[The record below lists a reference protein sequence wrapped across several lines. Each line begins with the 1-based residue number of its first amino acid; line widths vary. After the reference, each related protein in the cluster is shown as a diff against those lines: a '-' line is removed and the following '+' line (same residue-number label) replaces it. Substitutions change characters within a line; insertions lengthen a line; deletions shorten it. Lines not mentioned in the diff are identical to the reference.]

1 MNFLFAWR
9 YFKAKKSTNAIN
21 IISWVSVLAIIIGTA
36 SLILVLS
43 VFNGFEDLVK
53 SLYSSFYTDLKISPQ
68 TGKTIMLSKE
78 QLKQLSSIQD
88 IHSYSLVVEDKALL
102 QNVGLL
108 SIDSL
113 KGDSDYI
120 NLTNIVSLKGVDSNY
135 MNVTG
140 IQEKVVKG
148 KFDMGSADHPSVV
161 LGVGIEDALGV
172 KADRDI
178 LPLSVYLFKKTNELN
193 AADLQSSL
201 STENIFTSG
210 AFLIQQDFDNKYGF
224 TNIDFMKRMLGL
236 QPNEFSGV
244 EIALK
249 DERQTEN
256 IKIALQKL
264 FGDDYRI
271 ETRYEQNK
279 SLYSVMRMEK
289 WVIYGVLTLILI
301 VAAFNIVGALTMLVL
316 EKQKDIDVLKAL
328 GANNNYIQRIF
339 LSEGFLLAV
348 IGGIAGILLAVFIGW
363 LQVKYKLVPLQG
375 GSFLIEYYPVKFV
388 ATDFLLVF
396 VTILIVAFVASWF
409 PSRKAAL
416 QQIDLKS

>member
-68 TGKTIMLSKE
+68 RGKTITLSQR
-78 QLKQLSSIQD
+78 QLKQLSSIPQ
-88 IHSYSLVVEDKALL
+88 IRSYSLVVEDKALL
-102 QNVGLL
+102 QNGEPL
-108 SIDSL
+108 S
-113 KGDSDYI
+113 
-120 NLTNIVSLKGVDSNY
+120 IVSLKGVDSNY
-135 MNVTG
+135 IHLTG
-140 IQEKVVKG
+140 IEEKVVKG
-148 KFDMGSADHPSVV
+148 KFDIGTDDHPSVV
-161 LGVGIEDALGV
+161 LGVGIENALGV
-172 KADRDI
+172 EADRDI
-178 LPLSVYLFKKTNELN
+178 LPLSVYLFKKTNELG
-193 AADLQSSL
+193 AADPQSSL

-236 QPNEFSGV
+236 QPDEFSAA

-249 DERQTEN
+249 DENQTD
-256 IKIALQKL
+256 KVKQDLQKL
-264 FGDDYRI
+264 LGEHYKV

-279 SLYSVMRMEK
+279 SLYSVMRTEK
-289 WVIYGVLTLILI
+289 WVIYGVLTMILI

-348 IGGIAGILLAVFIGW
+348 IGGITGILLAVFVGW

-375 GSFLIEYYPVKFV
+375 GSFLIDYYPVKLV

-396 VTILIVAFVASWF
+396 ATILIVAFIASWF